1 MQELTE
7 IFLVFFP
14 ANAGEVL
21 TEAEQDALD
30 EYRAEVAAFAE
41 QRLFGNKVFMKKLI
55 TTEPSTA
62 EKLIRGTRERVEYAH
77 DRIFRAFLLAISL

>member
-41 QRLFGNKVFMKKLI
+41 QRLLGNKAFMKKLI
-55 TTEPSTA
+55 TTEPSVAPMTNTKA
-62 EKLIRGTRERVEYAH
+62 PPERSRRGMPPTVQ
-77 DRIFRAFLLAISL
+77 I